1 MICFSIDGLCLQIK
15 QERVI
20 EASQFSSNQEEAD
33 TKVLFHANHV
43 LNENIDQDVVL
54 RSPSGY
60 IDINILRIAMFPLQ
74 AERIWIDYGTGD
86 NRKVLKLNS
95 IDMDEEKK
103 LALLGFHAATGNDY
117 SFGEENRKHGN
128 K

>member
-1 MICFSIDGLCLQIK
+1 
-15 QERVI
+15 
-20 EASQFSSNQEEAD
+20 
-33 TKVLFHANHV
+33 
-43 LNENIDQDVVL
+43 
-54 RSPSGY
+54 
-60 IDINILRIAMFPLQ
+60 MFPLQ

-117 SFGEENRKHGN
+117 VSSFFRRGKEKA
-128 K
+128 